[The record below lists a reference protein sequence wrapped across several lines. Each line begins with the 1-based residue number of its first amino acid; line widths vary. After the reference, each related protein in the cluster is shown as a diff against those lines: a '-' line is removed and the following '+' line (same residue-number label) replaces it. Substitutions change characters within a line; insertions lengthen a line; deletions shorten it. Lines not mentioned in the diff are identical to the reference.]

1 MWPSV
6 EMFAHHSYKHTHL
19 HDLCMC
25 VCVCVC
31 AMKLAEVD
39 AMLNCVMYVLTISI
53 IMQSGHH
60 QSGN

>member
-1 MWPSV
+1 
-6 EMFAHHSYKHTHL
+6 
-19 HDLCMC
+19 
-25 VCVCVC
+25 
-31 AMKLAEVD
+31 MKLAEVD